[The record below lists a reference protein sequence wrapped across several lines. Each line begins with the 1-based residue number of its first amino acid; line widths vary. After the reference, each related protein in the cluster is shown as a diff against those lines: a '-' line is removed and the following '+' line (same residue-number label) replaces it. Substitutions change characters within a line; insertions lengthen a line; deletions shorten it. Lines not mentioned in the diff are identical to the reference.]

1 MLKEK
6 ELLSDKTLEFLN
18 KRKDEVEHLWGII
31 GQAAISGNSQNYANK
46 AKDLADKMMWVALG
60 IMAFVALI
68 LAITTIVDLIN
79 GTFNYLYFV
88 YKIIGSTIFL
98 VPSFYCSNI
107 SKRHRDREFQLRDF
121 EVKTAALEPFLENMN
136 LNNSS
141 SNPNEISKDKIKL
154 ELTKS
159 FFDKQFDNGTNDCV
173 LLPKEVSKILNTL
186 AKKCNLN
193 INLGSK
199 DE

>member
-6 ELLSDKTLEFLN
+6 ESLSDKTLAFLN

-31 GQAAISGNSQNYANK
+31 GQAAISGNSQNYANS
-46 AKDLADKMMWVALG
+46 AKGLADQMMWVALG
-60 IMAFVALI
+60 IMVLVASI
-68 LAITTIVDLIN
+68 LAITTILDLIN
-79 GTFNYLYFV
+79 GSFNYLHFI

-98 VPSFYCSNI
+98 IPSFYCSNI

-136 LNNSS
+136 LENSS
-141 SNPNEISKDKIKL
+141 SDPNEISKDKIKL

-159 FFDKQFDNGTNDCV
+159 FFDKQFDNGTNECV
-173 LLPKEVSKILNTL
+173 LLPKEISKILNTL
-186 AKKCNLN
+186 AKKCNLS
-193 INLGSK
+193 INLGNK